1 MCVTLP
7 KVVKAAEEQSLL
19 LGAIV
24 VKNVASDDDKMT
36 NLL

>member
-1 MCVTLP
+1 MCVALP

-24 VKNVASDDDKMT
+24 VKKNVASDD
-36 NLL
+36 